1 MIRPLAIAAAALL
14 MSACAAGLVGDAFR
28 PPSYIIRPGDTLYS
42 IAWRYQIDHE
52 ALMRWNG
59 IEDPRSIQPGLRL
72 RLHPVGD
79 RRAATRDNAR
89 QTTGSAAANTATRST
104 GSRASGSD
112 STRSEATARPPEK
125 ERSADTGGAGPGRWR
140 WPTAGRVVGTFGN
153 GRVAGRGIDIA
164 GDPGQSIEA
173 TAAGEVVYSGDGL
186 KAYGRLL
193 IIRHGGDFLS
203 AYAHNADLLVAEGD
217 RVEAGD
223 RIARMGR
230 TNDGQALLHFE
241 IRQSGQPVD
250 PIRYLP
256 TRD

>member
-1 MIRPLAIAAAALL
+1 MIRTLTIVAFALL
-14 MSACAAGLVGDAFR
+14 VSACAAGLVGDAFR
-28 PPSYIIRPGDTLYS
+28 PPYYIIRPGDTLYS
-42 IAWRYQIDHE
+42 IAWRYQLDHQ

-59 IEDPRSIQPGLRL
+59 IDDPRSIQPGVRL

-79 RRAATRDNAR
+79 RRLASRDDSR
-89 QTTGSAAANTATRST
+89 QTTDSGATRST
-104 GSRASGSD
+104 RSQATGSD
-112 STRSEATARPPEK
+112 STSATATSTARRPEQG
-125 ERSADTGGAGPGRWR
+125 RAADTNGSAPGGWR
-140 WPTAGRVVGTFGN
+140 WPTAGRVVGTFGD

-164 GDPGQSIEA
+164 GSPGQSVEA

-203 AYAHNADLLVAEGD
+203 AYAHNAELLVAEGD
-217 RVEAGD
+217 RVEAGEPV
-223 RIARMGR
+223 ARMGR
-230 TNDGQALLHFE
+230 TSDGQALLHFE

>member
-1 MIRPLAIAAAALL
+1 MIRTLAIAAVALL
-14 MSACAAGLVGDAFR
+14 VSACAAGLVGSAFR

-42 IAWRYQIDHE
+42 IAWRYRIDHE

-59 IEDPRSIQPGLRL
+59 IDDPRSIQPGVRL

-79 RRAATRDNAR
+79 QRAASRNETPP
-89 QTTGSAAANTATRST
+89 TAAACSTASR
-104 GSRASGSD
+104 SRASGSD
-112 STRSEATARPPEK
+112 ATRSAATA
-125 ERSADTGGAGPGRWR
+125 SGTGQGRAAEASGAGPGRWR
-140 WPTAGRVVGTFGN
+140 WPTEGRVVGTFGD

-164 GDPGQSIEA
+164 GSAGQAVEA

-186 KAYGRLL
+186 KAYGLLL

-203 AYAHNADLLVAEGD
+203 AYAHNAELLVAEGD

-223 RIARMGR
+223 PVARMGQ